1 MQEGARAFTLSAGRA
16 GDDAEAS
23 ELNAQ
28 LQKKPDFVS
37 TARILDCSEE
47 EYFADP
53 CEVPS
58 LSQSIAGKIL
68 SRSPLHGWS
77 AHPRLG
83 GAPTQDVD
91 EEDDEEAEKPTDALD
106 QGKLLHKLMLGK
118 GVEVVIVHADSF
130 RTKVAKA
137 VRDEA
142 RALGKLPII
151 VSKYEALV
159 RSAEILRARCANAG
173 YPLTG
178 ESEVAIEWTEQGNN
192 GPVVCRCRMD
202 HVFLSE
208 GRILDIKKIR
218 NAHPRKAARNFI
230 DYGYD
235 IQFAAYRRAVSALH
249 PELRGRV
256 DFTFLYMELE
266 PPFVVVPAKPDGAFR
281 EIGENRWLAAVKVW
295 EHCLATKHWPSYS
308 DRVVTLE
315 APAYVVAEHLGN
327 GTL

>member
-1 MQEGARAFTLSAGRA
+1 M
-16 GDDAEAS
+16 
-23 ELNAQ
+23 NAQ
-28 LQKKPDFVS
+28 LQKKPVFEAV
-37 TARILDCSEE
+37 AKILHCTEE

-83 GAPTQDVD
+83 GAPAEDG
-91 EEDDEEAEKPTDALD
+91 EEDDGDEEVEKSTDALD
-106 QGKLLHKLMLGK
+106 TGKLLHKLMLGK
-118 GVEVVIVHADSF
+118 GVDVVIVHADSF

-137 VRDEA
+137 ARDEA
-142 RALGKLPII
+142 REAGKLPII
-151 VSKYEALV
+151 VAKYEALV
-159 RSAEILRARCANAG
+159 KSADVLRNRCAAAG

-178 ESEVAIEWTEQGNN
+178 ESEVAIEWTEPGND
-192 GPVVCRCRMD
+192 GPVVCRCRLD

-235 IQFAAYRRAVSALH
+235 IQYAAYRRAVSALH

-266 PPFVVVPAKPDGAFR
+266 PPFVVVPARPDGAFR
-281 EIGENRWLAAVKVW
+281 EIGENRWLQAVKIW
-295 EHCLATKHWPSYS
+295 ERCLATNRWPSYS
-308 DRVVTLE
+308 DQVVTLE
-315 APAYVVAEHLGN
+315 APSYITTEYLGN

>member
-1 MQEGARAFTLSAGRA
+1 M
-16 GDDAEAS
+16 
-23 ELNAQ
+23 NAQ
-28 LQKKPDFVS
+28 LKKPEFVS
-37 TARILDCSEE
+37 TARILDCTEE

-53 CEVPS
+53 CAVPS

-83 GAPTQDVD
+83 GAPAKEGEEEDGD
-91 EEDDEEAEKPTDALD
+91 EEVEKSTDALD
-106 QGKLLHKLMLGK
+106 TGKLLHKLMLGK
-118 GVEVVIVHADSF
+118 GVEVVIIHFDNFKKKLAQQQ
-130 RTKVAKA
+130 
-137 VRDEA
+137 RDEA
-142 RALGKLPII
+142 RAAGKLPII
-151 VSKYEALV
+151 AAKYDGFVKA
-159 RSAEILRARCANAG
+159 AEILRGRCAAAG

-178 ESEVAIEWTEQGNN
+178 ESEVAIEWTEPGND

-218 NAHPRKAARNFI
+218 NAHPRKAARSFI

-235 IQFAAYRRAVSALH
+235 IQNSAYRRAVSALR

-256 DFTFLYMELE
+256 DFTFLYMESE
-266 PPFVVVPAKPDGAFR
+266 PPFAVVPAKPDGAFR
-281 EIGENRWLAAVKVW
+281 EIGENRWLSAVKIW
-295 EHCLATKHWPSYS
+295 ERCLATNNWPSYS

>member
-1 MQEGARAFTLSAGRA
+1 MNT
-16 GDDAEAS
+16 
-23 ELNAQ
+23 Q
-28 LQKKPDFVS
+28 LQKKPVFEAV
-37 TARILDCSEE
+37 AKILNCTEE

-83 GAPTQDVD
+83 GAPAEDGE
-91 EEDDEEAEKPTDALD
+91 EEDGEEEVEKSTDALD
-106 QGKLLHKLMLGK
+106 TGKLLHKLMLGK
-118 GVEVVIVHADSF
+118 GVEVVIIHFDNFKKKLAQQQ
-130 RTKVAKA
+130 
-137 VRDEA
+137 RDEA
-142 RALGKLPII
+142 RAAGKLPII
-151 VSKYEALV
+151 AAKYDGFVKA
-159 RSAEILRARCANAG
+159 AEILRGRCAAAG

-178 ESEVAIEWTEQGNN
+178 ESEVAIEWTEPGNN
-192 GPVVCRCRMD
+192 GPVVCRCRLD

-218 NAHPRKAARNFI
+218 NAHPRKAARSFV

-235 IQFAAYRRAVSALH
+235 IQYAAYRRAVSALH

-256 DFTFLYMELE
+256 DFTFLYIEIE

-281 EIGENRWLAAVKVW
+281 EIGESRWLQAVKVW
-295 EHCLATKHWPSYS
+295 ERCLANNNWPSYS
-308 DRVVTLE
+308 DGIVTLE
-315 APAYVVAEHLGN
+315 APAYVISEHLGN
-327 GTL
+327 SVQ